1 MENVQEVSVAVE
13 AETKEPAQGTT
24 KRTFNKEG
32 RPDRRNSRRNN
43 RDNQREDGGLIK
55 KTVHIRRVTN
65 VVKGGRTMRFAALV
79 VVGDGKGQVGVGV
92 GKAAEVPQAIE
103 KATQRAK
110 KAMVNVALKDTTIPH
125 ETIGKF
131 SRGKVLL
138 MPAQPGT
145 GVIAGGPV
153 RNVLEAVGIKD
164 IRTKSYG
171 SNNPINCVKATF
183 NGLVTLR
190 SAEHIA
196 QLRGKSV
203 EEIQ

>member
-1 MENVQEVSVAVE
+1 MENVQEVSVAGE

-43 RDNQREDGGLIK
+43 RDNQREDDGLIK
-55 KTVHIRRVTN
+55 KTVDIRRVTK